1 MNALHDFKSD
11 LAFSHASEGAAFWRE
26 VYERFFPGHAAV
38 IRHSEDGDWQRLGVD
53 SSVIMPSS
61 KVFTVDEKVR
71 RRDYP
76 DIALEEWSDFDRG
89 IPGWIQKRL
98 LSDYLLYV
106 VLPAGRAYLLPVL
119 QTQEAWR
126 RHGEEW
132 KATREPITALN
143 RDPRTGRAWESI
155 SWGIAPEELFPA
167 IGAALRATF
176 PEPFAE
182 DSSRQQT
189 VALEVYK

>member
-1 MNALHDFKSD
+1 MNALTHDFKSD
-11 LAFSHASEGAAFWRE
+11 LAFSHDLEGAEFWRE
-26 VYERFFPGHAAV
+26 CYNAFFPNHAAV

-167 IGAALRATF
+167 IGECLRARF
-176 PEPFAE
+176 KPETTGA
-182 DSSRQQT
+182 DIGS
-189 VALEVYK
+189 ALEDR